1 MASTYRRPTAS
12 EKLKMEKA
20 REMTR
25 KGIEGEKD
33 FLSKISTTAMK
44 SARDEIKKGR
54 QMMEEVPEKARE
66 YEAYEQA
73 GYKKGGLVTGRGQGI
88 VLRKKQTKMY

>member
-1 MASTYRRPTAS
+1 MASTYRKSTES

-33 FLSKISTTAMK
+33 ILSKISTTAMK
-44 SARDEIKKGR
+44 SARDEIKAGR
-54 QMMEEVPEKARE
+54 KMMEEVPEKARE
-66 YEAYEQA
+66 YEAYQEA
-73 GYKKGGLVTGRGQGI
+73 GYKKGGLVTGRGQGK
-88 VLRKKQTKMY
+88 VMRKKQTRMC